1 MSSDPAT
8 RLSATS
14 YAVLGMI
21 GYLEPC
27 TPYDLKRFI
36 DQSIANFWPVPH
48 TTFYAEPARLA
59 AGGYLSQQQED
70 SGRRRKLYSLTQ
82 LGRDALQ
89 AWVALPTAA
98 PPELRDELEL
108 KVFLGADPR
117 PLIEQRLQWHR
128 QKLTELEGYLAQ
140 LRGAAGPP
148 GIERCL
154 VGGTSYH
161 RSLIEM
167 FEGLRELS
175 GSAEP
180 EAGGLE
186 LEAGLPP
193 PVSVPDQS

>member
-1 MSSDPAT
+1 M
-8 RLSATS
+8 
-14 YAVLGMI
+14 LGMI

-36 DQSIANFWPVPH
+36 EQSIANFWPVAH
-48 TTFYAEPARLA
+48 TTFYAEPTRLA
-59 AGGYLSQQQED
+59 AAGYLSEQQEHA
-70 SGRRRKLYSLTQ
+70 GRRRKLYSLSEA
-82 LGRDALQ
+82 GRTAL
-89 AWVALPTAA
+89 ASWVAVPTAA

-128 QKLTELEGYLAQ
+128 EKLTELDGYLAE
-140 LRGAAGPP
+140 LRTVAGPP

-167 FEGLRELS
+167 FEALGELS
-175 GSAEP
+175 ASAEA
-180 EAGGLE
+180 EAG
-186 LEAGLPP
+186 PP
-193 PVSVPDQS
+193 PAATGFSP